1 LQYFNG
7 IKTGGSACG
16 NAEKSDTPLDR
27 GNPLTVEIFI
37 ICHNRPGQAKEAI
50 QSVLNQNS
58 SDYQLIVS
66 DNSSNDTVGEMVRTH
81 FPSVEYRR
89 RPSAL
94 PALAHF
100 NACISEAAADYFC
113 LFHDDDTMREDF
125 VSNVAKA
132 IALHP
137 TAVAF
142 GTNACVVNIPA
153 NSKSLSFLCLGPF
166 EQISS
171 PEDLFRRYYGRY
183 HTGIAPFP
191 GYVYQTAK
199 IEGKRIPEDGG
210 KYADVSW
217 LLTVAASGRIVWITK
232 PLMDYYLHGG
242 NDGLQESLHDRL
254 RLLGFLERNKT
265 LCGGRWL
272 ADYRYFIH
280 KQLVASLPAVRY
292 GKRLKIIKRD
302 MNRHRLCRLFRG
314 KDYFFMIQRAVIKN
328 LMKQK
333 ECG

>member
-1 LQYFNG
+1 MGQ
-7 IKTGGSACG
+7 
-16 NAEKSDTPLDR
+16 
-27 GNPLTVEIFI
+27 PLTLEIFI
-37 ICHNRPGQAKEAI
+37 ICHNRPEQAKEAI
-50 QSVLNQNS
+50 QAVLNQNS

-66 DNSSNDTVGEMVRTH
+66 DNSSTDTVEEMVRTH
-81 FPSVEYRR
+81 FSSVVYRR
-89 RPSAL
+89 RPATL

-100 NACISEAAADYFC
+100 NTCISEASADYFC

-125 VSNVAKA
+125 VRNIAEA

-137 TAVAF
+137 TVVAF
-142 GTNACVVNIPA
+142 GTNACVRNIAA
-153 NSKSLSFLCLGPF
+153 NSKSLSFLSLGQF

-171 PEDLFRRYYGRY
+171 PEDLFRRYFGRY

-217 LLTVAASGRIVWITK
+217 LLTVAASGRIVWIAK
-232 PLMDYYLHGG
+232 PLLDYYLHGG
-242 NDGLQESLHDRL
+242 NDGLQESWRDRL
-254 RLLGFLERNKT
+254 RLLGFLQKNET
-265 LCGGRWL
+265 LCGSAGL

-280 KQLVASLPAVRY
+280 KQLVASLSAVRY
-292 GKRLKIIKRD
+292 AQRLKIIKRD
-302 MNRHRLCRLFRG
+302 MNRHRLRRLFRG
-314 KDYFFMIQRAVIKN
+314 KDYFFMFKCAFIKT

-333 ECG
+333 EC